1 MILPYLF
8 LADFQNTAL
17 SGFLVFCERVVYPTY
32 AIVPRI
38 SNLTPLA
45 DQAAAG
51 AIMWVAGSIFFLVPV
66 GLITIELLSPRRG
79 SRKAHY
85 RRSIKSGIGH
95 IGLISPIKRQI
106 PDIFGE

>member
-17 SGFLVFCERVVYPTY
+17 SAFLVFCERVVYPTY

-38 SNLTPLA
+38 SSLTPLA

-51 AIMWVAGSIFFLVPV
+51 AMMWVAGSVFFLVPV
-66 GLITIELLSPRRG
+66 GLITIELLSPRRTV
-79 SRKAHY
+79 
-85 RRSIKSGIGH
+85 RRSTIGQV
-95 IGLISPIKRQI
+95 GPIRPINCQI